1 MGTLLRRRKPRIDRR
16 ARCRRQRLEV
26 LEARHLLDAALA
38 SETTLPDIDTPGFD
52 SDSVLVRYHAGAA
65 NPSSHPITEFSSV
78 PGLRQVELP
87 QGLDVDQS
95 LEFYRHHPGVLY
107 AEPNHEIRLSA
118 IPNDPD
124 FDRLWGLHNTG
135 QTGGI
140 AGVDIDATEAWDV
153 TTGDASTVVAVIDTG
168 VDYLH
173 PDLAANMWSNPG
185 EIPGDGI
192 DNDGNGFVDD
202 VHGYDFVSG
211 GGDPMDDHNHGTHVA
226 GTIGAVA
233 DNGIGVAGVSWNV
246 QIMAVKFLSA
256 SGSGS
261 IAAAVS
267 AIEYA
272 VDNGATLSNHS
283 WGFNGTAS
291 QALADAIEYARLAD
305 HVVIAA
311 AGNGGADQVGDNND
325 SRPFYPANFPHDNLI
340 AVAATDHED
349 ALATF
354 SNYGATQVDV
364 GAPGVGIYSTT
375 RNNTYSTFNGT
386 SMATPHV
393 AGTVALLRSQHRG
406 WSYEKIRNRLL
417 DTVDPIAAL
426 DSRTTTGGRLN
437 AATAVAPDE
446 NGPAV
451 ITQVPSGDVMKAQDR
466 IKVRFDERIETG
478 TFTPQDIVAFHGP
491 LGEIAVTTVTP
502 IAGSAGRGFEITFP
516 AQTALGDYT
525 MTFGPAIADPFGNP
539 MDQNDN
545 GINGE
550 SSADRFDATFT
561 IVPDTV
567 GPSVVAASPDDAVD
581 VPVSHVRITF
591 DEPIAAASFTT
602 DRISDFVGPAGPIG
616 VSGIVAVSPTEFDI
630 VFPTQDV
637 LGTYLLTVGGAI
649 TDPAGNLIDQD
660 RDGIGGEAD
669 DDRYEI
675 QFSLQKWLYA
685 DEVIDFSS
693 QYTTTAWS
701 AAQSLGP
708 PDTFSYGDL
717 QTAWAPRS
725 ENGTEEFLTVGFA
738 EPLLASGV
746 VIRETFG
753 NGFVRTIEARN
764 ATTGEFVTVAQPQDT
779 SVPDVPFDFLV
790 TWPQTEYGVDAIRI
804 TIDTDHNLDAYEEID
819 AVQLRGVTVP
829 DTDGARILESSL
841 QGGVNG
847 PVDRVELTFD
857 EPILDGTFTLQD
869 VLSFDGPDGAIQA
882 TAVHRLTSTRY
893 EIQFPSQNAFGDYS
907 LLIGPDLL
915 DLDGRPMNQDQ
926 DDIDGEPVDDSYRVQ
941 FTVELWQF
949 ADSLIDFSS
958 QYSPTSWSAEQALG
972 QSDTFVYGDSRQAWA
987 PRKANGTSESLTV
1000 GFATPVQASGVI
1012 IRETFGNGFVRA
1024 VHVRDA
1030 DTGMLHLVSDAPD
1043 DSQPGTP
1050 VDHNVSWPTTSY
1062 LVDAV
1067 RITIDTD
1074 HSLSFEEIDS
1084 VRLRGVVPP
1093 DVTGPRVVAW
1103 SPDTG
1108 HPGPVDHVEVT
1119 FNEPIDAQSFTVDDL
1134 VAFDGPDGPIAIEAV
1149 ETLTPTVYRIGFASQ
1164 TMWGTYSM
1172 LLGPDVLDLAGNAM
1186 DQNGD
1191 GISGD
1196 PSADAAEIS
1205 FDLELWQDASSVVD
1219 FSSQYSATSW
1229 SAAQTLGPPDT
1240 FAYADSRTAWAPR
1253 SANGTTEYLTVAF
1266 QTPVRSTGAIIR
1278 ETYGNG
1284 FVRTVEARDA
1294 ETGAFHVVSTDV
1306 DDSQPGTPV
1315 DYVVSWPM
1323 TAYDVDALR
1332 ITVDTSHSF
1341 TFEEIDSVRLRGV
1354 VAPDTTGPRVIATD
1368 PDTTHSGPIAH
1379 VDVTFNEPID
1389 PASFTADDV
1398 VAFTGPG
1405 GAISVDNVVQLAE
1418 DSYRIHFATQTE
1430 FGVYAYTI
1438 GPEIDDVAGNLMDQ
1452 NANGIGGEV
1461 SDDRYS
1467 SSFVVELWQYA
1478 STVIDY
1484 SSQYSAFGWS
1494 AADALGQPD
1503 TFAYG
1508 DARTAWAPRYANS
1521 GDQSLTLGFD
1531 TPVHASGVVIRE
1543 TFGNGFVRTVEVRD
1557 SVSGQFHVMPIGPDP
1572 SQPGTPVD
1580 YEVAW
1585 PLTSFTVDAVRIT
1598 IDTTHSSGYE
1608 EIDAVRLR
1616 GVR

>member
-1 MGTLLRRRKPRIDRR
+1 M
-16 ARCRRQRLEV
+16 
-26 LEARHLLDAALA
+26 DAALA
-38 SETTLPDIDTPGFD
+38 FETSLPDIDTAGFD
-52 SDSVLVRYHAGAA
+52 SASVLVRYHAGAA
-65 NPSSHPITEFSSV
+65 NASSNPITQFSSV

-107 AEPNHEIRLSA
+107 AEPNYEIQLSA

-140 AGVDIDATEAWDV
+140 ADVDIDATEAWDV
-153 TTGDASTVVAVIDTG
+153 TTGDAGTLVAVIDTG

-211 GGDPMDDHNHGTHVA
+211 DGDPMDDHNHGTHVA

-233 DNGIGVAGVSWNV
+233 DNGVGVAGVSWNV

-261 IAAAVS
+261 IAAAVN

-272 VDNGATLSNHS
+272 VDNGATISNHS

-305 HVVIAA
+305 HVVVAA

-325 SRPFYPANFPHDNLI
+325 SRPFYPASFPHGNLI
-340 AVAATDHED
+340 AVAATDHDD
-349 ALATF
+349 ALASF
-354 SNYGATQVDV
+354 SNFGATQVDL

-393 AGTVALLRSQHRG
+393 AGAVALLRSQHPD
-406 WSYEKIRNRLL
+406 WSYAQIRDRLF
-417 DTVDPIAAL
+417 DTVDPVAAL

-437 AATAVAPDE
+437 AAAAVAPDE
-446 NGPAV
+446 TGPAV
-451 ITQVPSGDVMKAQDR
+451 IAQVPSGDVMKAQDR
-466 IKVRFDERIETG
+466 IRVRFDERVDTA
-478 TFTPQDIVAFHGP
+478 TFTPQDIVAFQGP
-491 LGEIAVTTVTP
+491 LGEITVTTVTP
-502 IAGSAGRGFEITFP
+502 IAGSAGREFEITFP
-516 AQTALGDYT
+516 AQTALGDYA
-525 MTFGPAIADPFGNP
+525 MTFGPAILDPFGNP
-539 MDQNDN
+539 MDQNVN

-550 SSADRFDATFT
+550 SVADRFLATFT

-567 GPSVVAASPDDAVD
+567 GPFVVAASPDDAVEG
-581 VPVSHVRITF
+581 PVDRVRVTF
-591 DEPIAAASFTT
+591 DEPIAAESFTT
-602 DRISDFVGPAGPIG
+602 DRISEFVGPGGPII
-616 VSGIVAVSPTEFDI
+616 VSDIETVSPTEFDI
-630 VFPTQDV
+630 AFPTQDV
-637 LGTYLLTVGGAI
+637 LGTYRLTVGGAI
-649 TDPAGNLIDQD
+649 TDPAGNLLDQD
-660 RDGIGGEAD
+660 QDGIGGEAD
-669 DDRYEI
+669 EDRFEI
-675 QFSLQKWLYA
+675 QFTLQKWLYA

-693 QYTTTAWS
+693 QYTTTAWA
-701 AAQSLGP
+701 AAQALGAP
-708 PDTFSYGDL
+708 NTFSYGDL

-779 SVPDVPFDFLV
+779 SAPDVPFDFLV
-790 TWPQTEYGVDAIRI
+790 TWPQTTFGVDALRI
-804 TIDTDHNLDAYEEID
+804 TIDTNHNLDAYEEID

-829 DTDGARILESSL
+829 DTDGARILDSSL
-841 QGGVNG
+841 RGGVNG

-857 EPILDGTFTLQD
+857 EPLLDGTFTLDD

-882 TAVHRLTSTRY
+882 TAVNRLTSTHY
-893 EIQFPSQNAFGDYS
+893 EILFPPQDAYGDYS

-926 DDIDGEPVDDSYRVQ
+926 DEIDGEPLDDSYTVQ
-941 FTVELWQF
+941 FAVELWQF
-949 ADSLIDFSS
+949 ADSVIDFSS

-972 QSDTFVYGDSRQAWA
+972 PSDTFVYGDSRQSWA
-987 PRKANGTSESLTV
+987 PRTANGTSETLTV

-1012 IRETFGNGFVRA
+1012 IRETFGNGFVRS

-1030 DTGMLHLVSDAPD
+1030 DTGLFHLVSDAPD

-1050 VDHNVSWPTTSY
+1050 VDHNVAWPTTSY

-1074 HSLSFEEIDS
+1074 HSLTFEEIDS

-1093 DVTGPRVVAW
+1093 DLTGPRVIGW
-1103 SPDTG
+1103 SPDAG

-1119 FNEPIDAQSFTVDDL
+1119 FNEPIDAQSFTLADV
-1134 VAFDGPDGPIAIEAV
+1134 VTFEGPSGPIAVDAIES
-1149 ETLTPTVYRIGFASQ
+1149 LSPTVSRIDFASQ
-1164 TMWGTYSM
+1164 TTWGRYS
-1172 LLGPDVLDLAGNAM
+1172 LVLGPDVFDLAGNAM

-1191 GISGD
+1191 GIAGD
-1196 PSADAAEIS
+1196 PSADTAEFS
-1205 FDLELWQDASSVVD
+1205 FDLELWQNASSVVD

-1229 SAAQTLGPPDT
+1229 SAEQTLGSPDT
-1240 FAYADSRTAWAPR
+1240 LVYADSRTAWAPR
-1253 SANGTTEYLTVAF
+1253 SANGTTEHLTVAF
-1266 QTPVRSTGAIIR
+1266 ATPVRSTGAIIR

-1284 FVRTVEARDA
+1284 FVRMVEARDS
-1294 ETGAFHVVSTDV
+1294 ETGTFHVVSTEV

-1315 DYVVSWPM
+1315 DYVVSWAM
-1323 TAYDVDALR
+1323 TVYDVDALR
-1332 ITVDTSHSF
+1332 ITIDTNHAL
-1341 TFEEIDSVRLRGV
+1341 TYEEIDSVRLRGV
-1354 VAPDTTGPRVIATD
+1354 VAPDTTGPRVIATA
-1368 PDTTHSGPIAH
+1368 PDSTHSGPIDQI
-1379 VDVTFNEPID
+1379 DVTFNEPID
-1389 PASFTADDV
+1389 PDSFTVEDV
-1398 VAFTGPG
+1398 VTFTGPG
-1405 GAISVDNVVQLAE
+1405 GAIPVDDVVQLN
-1418 DSYRIHFATQTE
+1418 DDTYQIRFATQTE
-1430 FGVYAYTI
+1430 FGVYAYSI
-1438 GPEIDDVAGNLMDQ
+1438 GPEIRDVAGNLMDQ
-1452 NANGIGGEV
+1452 NANGIGGEA
-1461 SDDRYS
+1461 SGDAYS
-1467 SSFVVELWQYA
+1467 SSFVVELWQDA
-1478 STVIDY
+1478 STVIDF
-1484 SSQYSAFGWS
+1484 SSQYSPFGWS

-1503 TFAYG
+1503 TFVYG

-1531 TPVHASGVVIRE
+1531 TPVHASGVIIRE
-1543 TFGNGFVRTVEVRD
+1543 TFGNGFVRMVEVRD

-1572 SQPGTPVD
+1572 SQPGAPVD
-1580 YEVAW
+1580 YEVSW

-1598 IDTTHSSGYE
+1598 IDTEHTSGYE

-1616 GVR
+1616 GE